1 MLVCFCLLWRVLP
14 VARRLLRWL
23 LACRFWSAAWLLVLV
38 LFLLVPL
45 RRRVVCLLL
54 VRRVWRR
61 LAWLLRF
68 RHLMRRLLAPLF
80 RRRLPRSLPLS
91 RAALSRA
98 VLSMPARVL
107 PRWLARPL
115 ALHPWHRPRRS
126 PRLRLALPWRVT
138 PRRPPMLRRH
148 RMPRLLLQQ
157 LRRVPPPRL

>member
-14 VARRLLRWL
+14 VALRLQRWL
-23 LACRFWSAAWLLVLV
+23 LACRFWSVAWLLVLLV
-38 LFLLVPL
+38 LV
-45 RRRVVCLLL
+45 RRRVACLLL

-61 LAWLLRF
+61 LAWLLRL

-107 PRWLARPL
+107 PRWQVRPL
-115 ALHPWHRPRRS
+115 VLHLWHRPRRC
-126 PRLRLALPWRVT
+126 LRLVLP
-138 PRRPPMLRRH
+138 
-148 RMPRLLLQQ
+148 
-157 LRRVPPPRL
+157 

>member
-14 VARRLLRWL
+14 GALRLRRWL
-23 LACRFWSAAWLLVLV
+23 LACRFWSVAWLLVLLV
-38 LFLLVPL
+38 RLLLVL
-45 RRRVVCLLL
+45 VRRRVACLLL

-61 LAWLLRF
+61 LAWLLRL

-107 PRWLARPL
+107 PRWQVRPL
-115 ALHPWHRPRRS
+115 VLHLWHRLRR
-126 PRLRLALPWRVT
+126 PLQLRHLHLRLVLP
-138 PRRPPMLRRH
+138 
-148 RMPRLLLQQ
+148 
-157 LRRVPPPRL
+157 